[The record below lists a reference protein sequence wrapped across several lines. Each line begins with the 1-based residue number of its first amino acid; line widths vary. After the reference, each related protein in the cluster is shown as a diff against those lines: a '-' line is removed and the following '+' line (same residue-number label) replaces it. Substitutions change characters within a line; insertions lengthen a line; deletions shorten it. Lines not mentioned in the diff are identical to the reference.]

1 MSLRSGREIR
11 VGLLVLLAFAALA
24 GLFALASGGPGF
36 LTHRRL
42 IDVDFRDG
50 QGIRPGSPVR
60 IAGID
65 AGRVMAVTL
74 AEVEGVL
81 RARVRLAIP
90 DDLANRLKADA
101 RITVQSTLTGQARIN
116 IISTGVAQDRLT
128 PGKILAGVETTMFD
142 PILEQ
147 VGMGPVERS
156 NISHSIG
163 VARETIDAAS
173 PRIKAIVASLDETT
187 AGLRDTGQAVR
198 PVIEQAVGRVDEA
211 AKRLTSSAPK
221 VEVILGQVVNLTAR
235 VDALLAENRPNI
247 KDSIASLKDLS
258 ANLKE
263 LAARDGEKVG
273 VLLDHL
279 DGTRNR
285 ADVALFNVKQ
295 ITDTVVSLLTK
306 NRIEVERTVAN
317 VKDMSDWGSKLVQKI
332 YANPFVLSPLYK
344 PTPEDVRVQSVYDS
358 AQIFASAAEKLQ
370 DAAKT
375 LAVMQSKPNTPE
387 QREEIDAVRRQV
399 AEVTGR
405 LGQMSTQL
413 TDAMRPQ
420 QAARARRGGG
430 QLTVSRF
437 LTGSREFPGNKF
449 NERGRTVR

>member
-11 VGLLVLLAFAALA
+11 VGLLVVLVLAALG

-65 AGRVMAVTL
+65 SGRVMAVTL
-74 AEVEGVL
+74 AEVDGLL

-90 DDLANRLKADA
+90 DDLANRLKTDA
-101 RITVQSTLTGQARIN
+101 RITVQSTLTGQSRIN
-116 IISTGVAQDRLT
+116 IISIGLANERLT
-128 PGKILAGVETTMFD
+128 PGVVLLGVETTMFD

-163 VARETIDAAS
+163 VARETIDAAA
-173 PRIKAIVASLDETT
+173 PRIKEIVASLEATT
-187 AGLRDTGQAVR
+187 AGIRETGETVR
-198 PVIEQAVGRVDEA
+198 PMIEQAINRVDDTA
-211 AKRLTSSAPK
+211 QRLTASAPK
-221 VEVILGQVVNLTAR
+221 VEAILSQVVSLTAKI
-235 VDALLAENRPNI
+235 DGLLAENRPNI
-247 KDSIASLKDLS
+247 RDSIASLKDLS
-258 ANLKE
+258 ATLKTV
-263 LAARDGEKVG
+263 AARDGDKVG

-285 ADVALFNVKQ
+285 ADLALVNIKQ
-295 ITDTVVSLLTK
+295 ITETVNTLLTK
-306 NRIEVERTVAN
+306 NRVDIDRTIAN
-317 VKDMSDWGSKLVQKI
+317 VKDMTDWGSKLVQKI

-358 AQIFASAAEKLQ
+358 AQVFASAAQKLD

-375 LAVMQSKPNTPE
+375 LALMQSKPNTPE
-387 QREEIDAVRRQV
+387 QREEIDLVRRQV

-405 LGQMSTQL
+405 LGQMSQQL
-413 TDAMRPQ
+413 SDAMRPQ
-420 QAARARRGGG
+420 QASRPRR
-430 QLTVSRF
+430 
-437 LTGSREFPGNKF
+437 EKAN
-449 NERGRTVR
+449 